1 MRNLYKE
8 TDKNLFINPE
18 DPDDYK
24 DKMQAVYNLI
34 NTIDPS
40 VIKSFMI
47 SVLTESEVFLNR
59 FYNAV
64 HKDVTEETIT
74 FCKKQVDDITARYL
88 KNHNLISRKET
99 SIYISELDDLLL
111 QEIWPVFDS
120 GHYLKSFELVNHI
133 FITIGS
139 VNMDDADN
147 SRKILLTDC
156 C

>member
-47 SVLTESEVFLNR
+47 SVLTESEVFLNEKPNPPAMLGR
-59 FYNAV
+59 M
-64 HKDVTEETIT
+64 E
-74 FCKKQVDDITARYL
+74 
-88 KNHNLISRKET
+88 
-99 SIYISELDDLLL
+99 
-111 QEIWPVFDS
+111 
-120 GHYLKSFELVNHI
+120 
-133 FITIGS
+133 
-139 VNMDDADN
+139 
-147 SRKILLTDC
+147 
-156 C
+156 

>member
-74 FCKKQVDDITARYL
+74 FC
-88 KNHNLISRKET
+88 
-99 SIYISELDDLLL
+99 
-111 QEIWPVFDS
+111 
-120 GHYLKSFELVNHI
+120 
-133 FITIGS
+133 
-139 VNMDDADN
+139 
-147 SRKILLTDC
+147 
-156 C
+156 